1 MEDSRVKK
9 ASDLVSALVSP
20 KAARVGEGWLG
31 FFSAWAEV
39 AGERAAAHTRIAD
52 VDKGIVVVEADHPG
66 WIQTLQ
72 FSQSKIL
79 AELKRRYP
87 KLELRGI
94 SFRNAAG
101 EREAVAPRLP
111 LSASEQ
117 NEAAWRGVADAGDG
131 EAERETG
138 ASSAPTPSSGE
149 LGEALERLRRTLSG
163 GGRAD

>member
-1 MEDSRVKK
+1 MDDSRVKK

-20 KAARVGEGWLG
+20 KAAKAGEGWLG

-94 SFRNAAG
+94 SFRNARDG
-101 EREAVAPRLP
+101 NSVPPSREP
-111 LSASEQ
+111 LSASEL
-117 NEAAWRGVADAGDG
+117 NAAAWSETEGDPAGARSG
-131 EAERETG
+131 EE
-138 ASSAPTPSSGE
+138 ASGPKVSGE
-149 LGEALERLRRTLSG
+149 LGEALERLRMALGG
-163 GGRAD
+163 GGRSD